1 MCLIALRTKIVHR
14 TFFIL
19 RSGWGG
25 WIARDKS
32 LVLTL
37 FGPPLASAH
46 SIRDRTLVLIAHPQA
61 IKKAP
66 INGTFFIGWGG
77 WIRTNEWRNQNP
89 LPYHLATPQSTA
101 IKAYFCLKINLFL
114 KVRLKRAYIFLIIF
128 CIKVEKG

>member
-1 MCLIALRTKIVHR
+1 MR
-14 TFFIL
+14 FD
-19 RSGWGG
+19 WGG

-37 FGPPLASAH
+37 FGPPHPSASAH